1 MSKLEQI
8 ESELL
13 ALHSDIAASQPI
25 YINPPCSIKNKDGS
39 ISHFVWE
46 CSLSPDIFHESTRLM
61 EILETPSGRVGYFE
75 SDFTRPADL
84 VI

>member
-1 MSKLEQI
+1 MSKLEQR

-46 CSLSPDIFHESTRLM
+46 CSFSPDECHESTRLM
-61 EILETPSGRVGYFE
+61 EILETPSGRIGYFE
-75 SDFTRPADL
+75 SVFTRPVDL